1 MPKNPTSTKKKNENK
16 SPDIVFQRPTLSL
29 TVTETNN
36 KKIEH
41 MEVNNGNQ
49 EIPPHAVNSQ
59 LINSQ
64 QNIRIYQQINYP
76 QKTLHRNVISTRM
89 HEIIRNTEYKILF
102 YLTANESTIKDR
114 IEMAEEWS
122 KKFYQS
128 NDIILKTKIGYLLK
142 TNKDKKEVV
151 EALEDMMKKKIITK
165 FNETKPYNK
174 PKERNEPQK
183 TFSVVIAGIE
193 IVYYIPRD

>member
-1 MPKNPTSTKKKNENK
+1 
-16 SPDIVFQRPTLSL
+16 
-29 TVTETNN
+29 
-36 KKIEH
+36 

-122 KKFYQS
+122 KKFPQS

-142 TNKDKKEVV
+142 TKI
-151 EALEDMMKKKIITK
+151 KKK
-165 FNETKPYNK
+165 
-174 PKERNEPQK
+174 
-183 TFSVVIAGIE
+183 
-193 IVYYIPRD
+193 